1 MNVNLNPD
9 GPHDPDNTE
18 AVAALI
24 HEATRFLN
32 YATMPGRARRGIGYP
47 AAAYGVL
54 GNLRAATAL
63 LPQFTQQLAE
73 FLTDESAAGR
83 VVVHGGS
90 YDGRPDVAVGA
101 AAEELVRARRLA
113 VELSDAFARA
123 QSAIAWASAPE
134 D

>member
-1 MNVNLNPD
+1 MNLNPD
-9 GPHDPDNTE
+9 GPHDPENTE
-18 AVAALI
+18 AVADQIRELV
-24 HEATRFLN
+24 RFLN

-47 AAAYGVL
+47 VTAYGVL
-54 GNLRAATAL
+54 GSLRAATAL

-83 VVVHGGS
+83 VVVQGGS
-90 YDGRPDVAVGA
+90 YDGRPDAAVGA
-101 AAEELVRARRLA
+101 AAEELARARRLA

-123 QSAIAWASAPE
+123 QAAITWASAPE